1 VNDPIPNEFR
11 RGPPTLKDAVEP
23 IAAGS
28 KPHDMTD
35 EHDIGD
41 ALAMLADSGE
51 PVSIYPSSATN
62 VVMARIRSVD
72 PDQPYFVLELN
83 EGEFL
88 PPGEATFVAWQRSA
102 KFQFNLSSDTWTTL
116 PGQPTLMQLEFPLK
130 CLVLNR
136 RSSARL
142 ETPLGVYHMASFVLN
157 GKPYEL
163 QLYDFSAG
171 GVGMRAAPRDAVGLH
186 VGRKLQRVRL
196 ELGPDS
202 VMIADLEIR
211 LSRTFRSFL
220 LGEQV
225 QIGCQFSNLS
235 PAMEEE
241 LKRLLEKL
249 HSSKQRFA

>member
-1 VNDPIPNEFR
+1 
-11 RGPPTLKDAVEP
+11 
-23 IAAGS
+23 
-28 KPHDMTD
+28 MTD

-41 ALAMLADSGE
+41 ALTLLADSGE
-51 PVSIYPSSATN
+51 PISIYPSSSTN
-62 VVMARIRSVD
+62 VVMARIKSVD
-72 PDQPYFVLELN
+72 PENPYFEVELN

-88 PPGEATFVAWQRSA
+88 PPGDATFVAWLRSA
-102 KFQFNLSSDTWTTL
+102 KIQFTL
-116 PGQPTLMQLEFPLK
+116 TSTEWPSKPNEPTVLPLEFPLK

-136 RSSARL
+136 RASARL
-142 ETPLGVYHMASFVLN
+142 ETPLGVYYMASFVLN

-186 VGRKLQRVRL
+186 IGRKLQRVRL

-225 QIGCQFSNLS
+225 QIGCQFINLS

-241 LKRLLEKL
+241 LKRLLDKL
-249 HSSKQRFA
+249 NSGKHHR

>member
-1 VNDPIPNEFR
+1 MNDPIPNEFR

-23 IAAGS
+23 IATGS

-41 ALAMLADSGE
+41 ALTFLAETGE
-51 PVSIYPSSATN
+51 AVSIYPSSATN
-62 VVMARIRSVD
+62 VVMARLKSVD
-72 PDQPYFVLELN
+72 PENPHFVLELN

-88 PPGEATFVAWQRSA
+88 PPGDATFVAWLRAS
-102 KFQFNLSSDTWTTL
+102 KVQFTLSSPEWASL
-116 PGQPTLMQLEFPLK
+116 PNEPTLLPLEFPLK

-136 RSSARL
+136 RASTRL
-142 ETPLGVYHMASFVLN
+142 ETPLGIYYMASFVMN

-202 VMIADLEIR
+202 VMIADLEVR

-225 QIGCQFSNLS
+225 QIGCQFVNLS
-235 PAMEEE
+235 PAMQEE
-241 LKRLLEKL
+241 LARLLDKL
-249 HSSKQRFA
+249 NSNKHR

>member
-1 VNDPIPNEFR
+1 M
-11 RGPPTLKDAVEP
+11 
-23 IAAGS
+23 GS
-28 KPHDMTD
+28 KPHEMTD

-41 ALAMLADSGE
+41 ALTLLSDSGE
-51 PVSIYPSSATN
+51 PVSIYPASATN
-62 VVMARIRSVD
+62 VVMARIKSVD
-72 PDQPYFVLELN
+72 PENPYFVIELN

-88 PPGEATFVAWQRSA
+88 PPGDAIFVAWMRSA
-102 KFQFNLSSDTWTTL
+102 KLQFTLSSTDWAAK
-116 PGQPTLMQLEFPLK
+116 PNEPTLIPLEFPLK

-136 RSSARL
+136 RASTRL
-142 ETPLGVYHMASFVLN
+142 ETPLGVYYMASFVMN

-196 ELGPDS
+196 ELGPDK

-225 QIGCQFSNLS
+225 QIGCQFINLS
-235 PAMEEE
+235 PTMEDE
-241 LKRLLEKL
+241 LKRLLDQL
-249 HSSKQRFA
+249 NSKHR